1 MISLA
6 RTIVASA
13 LLLVAVHTSA
23 TPIGGIEFPQGA
35 ISFADLVVNYL
46 PGSDVGGTYIT
57 PAEALG
63 APDYNDSI
71 EEGAVSLGEGGS
83 LTVAFT
89 DNSLTTSGDSKKD
102 LWIFEIGSAVESFQV
117 EISTNN
123 ENWIDLG
130 FVLGQPTGIDID
142 AIVGVDFGELY
153 SYVRL
158 TDTAGNQSGFPYGEA
173 DIDAIGAI
181 SSGQAVP
188 LPVPMSFALFGLG
201 LILLAVDRSRA
212 YAF

>member
-1 MISLA
+1 MISLV
-6 RTIVASA
+6 RTIVASTS
-13 LLLVAVHTSA
+13 LLVAVHASA

-35 ISFADLVVNYL
+35 ISFADLVVSYM
-46 PGSDVGGTYIT
+46 PGSDVGGTYMG

-63 APDYNDSI
+63 MPDYNDSVQ
-71 EEGAVSLGEGGS
+71 EGAVSLGKGGS

-89 DNSLTTSGDSKKD
+89 DNSLTTSGDSAGD
-102 LWIFEIGSAVESFQV
+102 LWVFEIGSAVESFQV

-123 ENWIDLG
+123 VNWIDLG

-142 AIVGVDFGELY
+142 AIAGVNVGELY

-158 TDTAGNQSGFPYGEA
+158 TDTSGNQSGFPYGEA

-188 LPVPMSFALFGLG
+188 LPAPTGFALFGLG
-201 LILLAVDRSRA
+201 LILLAVSRRRGEA
-212 YAF
+212 

>member
-1 MISLA
+1 MISLF
-6 RTIVASA
+6 RTIVASTS
-13 LLLVAVHTSA
+13 LLVAVHASA

-35 ISFADLVVNYL
+35 ISFADLVVSYM
-46 PGSDVGGTYIT
+46 PGSDVGGTYMG

-63 APDYNDSI
+63 TPDYNDSM

-89 DNSLTTSGDSKKD
+89 DNSLTTSGDSEKD

-123 ENWIDLG
+123 INWIDLG

-142 AIVGVDFGELY
+142 AIIGVDVGELY

-158 TDTAGNQSGFPYGEA
+158 TDTPGNQSGFPYGEA
-173 DIDAIGAI
+173 DIDAVGAI

-188 LPVPMSFALFGLG
+188 LPAPAGFALFGLG
-201 LILLAVDRSRA
+201 LILLAVSRRRGEA
-212 YAF
+212 